1 MHAYNPVRTA
11 ESPLSWCGT
20 DRDLFK
26 RGEQVIRPGRMSMP
40 MVVVSGALRLDLP
53 GEDESTIT
61 LALPGDLLGIEMLLG
76 QLSRSRGV
84 ALIATEVALLGP
96 VPQDQWLALLGRQLL
111 SARQRQMH
119 LARLR
124 HGAAADRV
132 ETLLG
137 LLEGGQL
144 PRLTDIAALTDLAP
158 ETVSRHLSG
167 RRRALQHLP
176 SEPVPA
182 SVRISPPSA
191 ACRGASGRAPATRTA
206 P

>member
-1 MHAYNPVRTA
+1 MHTHTPTRTA
-11 ESPLSWCGT
+11 EAPLSWCGT
-20 DRDLFK
+20 DRDLYR
-26 RGEQVIRPGRMSMP
+26 RGEQIIRPGRMSMP
-40 MVVVSGALRLDLP
+40 MVVVSGAMRLDLP
-53 GEDESTIT
+53 GEDDSAIT
-61 LALPGDLLGIEMLLG
+61 LALPGDLLGVEVLLG
-76 QLSRSRGV
+76 QLPRSRGV
-84 ALIATEVALLGP
+84 ALVATEVALLGP

-137 LLEGGQL
+137 LLEGVQL

-167 RRRALQHLP
+167 RRRALQDLP
-176 SEPVPA
+176 SGQVPGRVA
-182 SVRISPPSA
+182 VSPPSA